1 MSKMEKNEKLS
12 VPGETKLSR
21 AAYWMGD
28 SIEAFGP
35 SIYRILAATLPYATP
50 FPVAWLTMRSA
61 ELFLGF
67 ESWVAF
73 IFVYGL
79 EGIGIWFTGLFVEA
93 VVDFIK
99 SRNMKTFL
107 LVLIF
112 GAVVAAYVTILVRLN
127 VTLKTSTGTVNPGLS
142 QVITLLCFLPLL
154 TGVGNGY
161 YKLKLESKREEKLS
175 KEQERSD
182 KLSDKEWKRSI
193 IEKKLSYE
201 METSSKLS
209 NGTKKVS
216 GNFQKVS
223 ADLSNLVE
231 TFQQHSGDWRK
242 FSGNL
247 SRPQLEQLARLTP
260 EEMKEISDCT
270 GYTYK
275 TISNW
280 RSNAS
285 QRL

>member
-1 MSKMEKNEKLS
+1 MSKNDSEKIS

-21 AAYWMGD
+21 AAYWIGD

-50 FPVAWLTMRSA
+50 FPVAWITMRSA
-61 ELFLGF
+61 ESFLGF
-67 ESWVAF
+67 EPWVAF

-112 GAVVAAYVTILVRLN
+112 GAVVAVYVTILVRLN
-127 VTLKTSTGTVNPGLS
+127 VTLKTSSGMVDPGLS

-161 YKLKLESKREEKLS
+161 YKLKLENKREENLS
-175 KEQERSD
+175 KERERQD
-182 KLSDKEWKRSI
+182 KLSDKAWKRSM

-201 METSSKLS
+201 METSSQLS
-209 NGTKKVS
+209 GNGKKVS

-223 ADLSNLVE
+223 PNLSNLVE

-247 SRPQLEQLARLTP
+247 SRPQLEQLASLTP
-260 EEMKEISDCT
+260 DQMKEIADCT